1 MKTILL
7 TGATGFLG
15 SWIIESL
22 IERKYKVVI
31 LKRKISNT
39 WRIDKY
45 LGAVHIYET
54 ENDGIEKVFKFHEIY
69 AIIHLASQYGRDGNS
84 LEELIETNIC
94 FGIRVLNHAI
104 KNNVKLFINSDT
116 FYSNIKNKS
125 TYLEDYSI
133 TKRHFKEYLKLKKNK
148 INIINMIIHHMYG
161 PKDDKNKFITSIL
174 TSLINQEKMINLTK
188 GQQLR
193 DFIYVHDVALAFMQV
208 LIERKKRKKYEEY
221 DVCSGYPMSIK
232 ELVNIIVETYETS
245 IGKNKTQ
252 LNFGA
257 IEVVENKLINK
268 NITNKLLKD
277 IGWNNYIGI
286 NEGIKNTL
294 KYLQK

>member
-1 MKTILL
+1 
-7 TGATGFLG
+7 
-15 SWIIESL
+15 
-22 IERKYKVVI
+22 
-31 LKRKISNT
+31 
-39 WRIDKY
+39 
-45 LGAVHIYET
+45 
-54 ENDGIEKVFKFHEIY
+54 
-69 AIIHLASQYGRDGNS
+69 
-84 LEELIETNIC
+84 
-94 FGIRVLNHAI
+94 
-104 KNNVKLFINSDT
+104 
-116 FYSNIKNKS
+116 
-125 TYLEDYSI
+125 
-133 TKRHFKEYLKLKKNK
+133 
-148 INIINMIIHHMYG
+148 MIIHHMYG